1 MISLLAALSV
11 LSPTTAAGLPYA
23 KAVEASDAPVR
34 LWMNSD
40 RLYREG
46 SKVRVQV
53 DSDIEGYLLV
63 LNYDPDGRVRV
74 LFPLD
79 PRDDAA
85 VHAGRRYE
93 VRDDDGGQAF
103 IAGGDGTGLIYA
115 AVAQD
120 PWRFDEVT
128 LNGGWDLSRL
138 EIDRRSRNPEQDL
151 TEVVQKIAGPKGF
164 DYDVMGYRVYGD
176 ATYSSGAY
184 PRPIYPIYPYDDL
197 YCNNWY
203 WRYNGCSRWPYDG
216 GWSFGTSIYLGF
228 GSFYPYYYDPFY
240 SPFYYRP
247 YRPFGFGGYYPYGGY
262 YYPYGT
268 FGGYLPSRP
277 RAVVVGRPR
286 GYTIRPFTYS
296 AGALGSGTAGVIARS
311 APRGGGQVAAPPIN
325 WRARAAGR
333 SSSEAGARGPS
344 RDRSTFVA
352 PPARRARSQDM
363 SFPAARGRA
372 EGWSERGRGSRE
384 DPPRA
389 ESPRDRGWPA
399 RAEPSE
405 RSAPPRRAEPSGRSA
420 PPPREASG
428 GHERGGGGGGGA
440 RGGGG
445 GGGGGGHS
453 APSRGRRP

>member
-1 MISLLAALSV
+1 MAVATGPVTPEASMISLLAALSV

-128 LNGGWDLSRL
+128 LNGGWDLSRR
-138 EIDRRSRNPEQDL
+138 EVDSRSRNPEQDL

-203 WRYNGCSRWPYDG
+203 WRYNGCSR
-216 GWSFGTSIYLGF
+216 
-228 GSFYPYYYDPFY
+228 
-240 SPFYYRP
+240 
-247 YRPFGFGGYYPYGGY
+247 
-262 YYPYGT
+262 
-268 FGGYLPSRP
+268 
-277 RAVVVGRPR
+277 
-286 GYTIRPFTYS
+286 YS
-296 AGALGSGTAGVIARS
+296 A
-311 APRGGGQVAAPPIN
+311 
-325 WRARAAGR
+325 
-333 SSSEAGARGPS
+333 
-344 RDRSTFVA
+344 ST
-352 PPARRARSQDM
+352 SYC
-363 SFPAARGRA
+363 
-372 EGWSERGRGSRE
+372 
-384 DPPRA
+384 
-389 ESPRDRGWPA
+389 
-399 RAEPSE
+399 
-405 RSAPPRRAEPSGRSA
+405 
-420 PPPREASG
+420 
-428 GHERGGGGGGGA
+428 
-440 RGGGG
+440 
-445 GGGGGGHS
+445 
-453 APSRGRRP
+453 SRGRRTDIWDISAGDRLPRNRSRLHTPGIPSRRSRTPSDRRSSGPPRSDPVPDCETVDRSRAGSNPIRRSG